1 MPVYT
6 IPENQFIFPHPALAQ
21 EDGLLGI
28 GGDLQVERILLAYQN
43 GIFPWYSAG
52 EPILWWCI
60 TPRLVLYPENIS
72 ISKSMHSYFNQS
84 KFTLSFDKDFLSVI
98 LQCKT
103 SEREGQGG
111 SWIHQEIIDTFL
123 ELHAMGIAH
132 SVEVWKDEYL
142 VGGLYGLAI
151 GKIFC
156 GESMF
161 SKTSNASK
169 FALIHLAK
177 FLQKKNFNFIDCQ
190 QDTPHLRTMGAELIS
205 KKRFFDCLEENK
217 NQPILQEKWS
227 L

>member
-1 MPVYT
+1 
-6 IPENQFIFPHPALAQ
+6 
-21 EDGLLGI
+21 
-28 GGDLQVERILLAYQN
+28 
-43 GIFPWYSAG
+43 
-52 EPILWWCI
+52 
-60 TPRLVLYPENIS
+60 
-72 ISKSMHSYFNQS
+72 
-84 KFTLSFDKDFLSVI
+84 
-98 LQCKT
+98 
-103 SEREGQGG
+103 
-111 SWIHQEIIDTFL
+111 
-123 ELHAMGIAH
+123 MGIAH

-205 KKRFFDCLEENK
+205 KNDF
-217 NQPILQEKWS
+217 
-227 L
+227 